1 MLSTFAL
8 PCRLE
13 ALFRTSRFFSFPLS
27 FRALPPFVDNA
38 AHAHYNSKQYKTP
51 SQRLAKEIEKAEKN
65 IAGLK
70 GKLSNENFVSR
81 APEAVVQAE
90 RDKLSKAESLL
101 QQLQESQAR
110 LKK

>member
-1 MLSTFAL
+1 MLGDYAKVA
-8 PCRLE
+8 PVGMICRGDRQKDAE
-13 ALFRTSRFFSFPLS
+13 AASPTL
-27 FRALPPFVDNA
+27 
-38 AHAHYNSKQYKTP
+38 
-51 SQRLAKEIEKAEKN
+51 
-65 IAGLK
+65 AGLK